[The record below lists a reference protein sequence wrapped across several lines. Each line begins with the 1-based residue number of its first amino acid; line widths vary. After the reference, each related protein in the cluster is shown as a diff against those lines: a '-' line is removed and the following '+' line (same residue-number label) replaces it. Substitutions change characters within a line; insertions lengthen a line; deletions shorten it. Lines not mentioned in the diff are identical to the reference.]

1 MLEKLS
7 QRLIGYRVKA
17 AREAAGWTQDR
28 LAEAMDLKDRQS
40 VSDIENGKRAL
51 KPDELVLL
59 TDTLDRELDFFLEPF
74 QVAGEA
80 QFSWRA
86 SPGLAED
93 SLDGFELR
101 AGQWIGLLRWLRE
114 NEQDRSNPLKHT
126 LRLTTQSSYED
137 AIARAESLVEALDL
151 GVVPAERLAEKIEQE
166 LDIPVLYVDTI
177 ETPEG
182 DSISGATCHLQ
193 DMGMI
198 LINRNEPEA
207 RRFFDL
213 AHELFHALTWDAMKP
228 DHRESNSVEDRAKG
242 KRIEQLANNF
252 AAALLMPQAS
262 LANLIDK
269 RRIDDVSHLADVA
282 MQLRVAPVALAWR
295 LFNLNWIGTETRDAL
310 QQEHQRPSVAGTP
323 KRFSPAFVNMLH
335 RAIDRGH
342 LSARKAAKTM
352 GATLTQL
359 VDLFSEHSLSSP
371 FEL

>member
-1 MLEKLS
+1 MLGQIS

-17 AREAAGWTQDR
+17 AREGAGWTQDR
-28 LAEAMDLKDRQS
+28 LAKAMDLKDRQS

-59 TDTLDRELDFFLEPF
+59 TDTLDRELDFFLNPF

-126 LRLTTQSSYED
+126 LRLTTQSSYKD
-137 AIARAESLVEALDL
+137 AIVRAESLVEALDL

-193 DMGMI
+193 DMSMI

-228 DHRESNSVEDRAKG
+228 DHRESNSVEDWAKG
-242 KRIEQLANNF
+242 KRIERLANNF

-310 QQEHQRPSVAGTP
+310 QQERQRPSVAGTP

-335 RAIDRGH
+335 RAIGRGH
-342 LSARKAAKTM
+342 LSARKAAKAM

-359 VDLFSEHSLSSP
+359 VGLFSEHSLSSP